1 MVNLGQVS
9 SEVYSPM
16 YMFFFSSSLTF
27 PPPPPPSSSPFKFCL
42 SSLGV
47 LKPSSASMR

>member
-9 SEVYSPM
+9 SEVYSPV
-16 YMFFFSSSLTF
+16 YMFFFPSSLTF
-27 PPPPPPSSSPFKFCL
+27 PPPPPSSSSFKFGL

-47 LKPSSASMR
+47 LKPPSASMR